1 MAKRELEEINAGSM
15 ADIAFLLLIFFLVT
29 TTMNFPKV
37 LEERLPQKQDNKDE
51 PPLVRPENV
60 LEILANKNDQILIE
74 GQRGKIEDIKEKVL
88 EFYIHSIG
96 DPNWPELTPIN
107 ESMVTQNIQKYKT
120 LAAQFPDDT
129 RFTDTLSRWETKRDV
144 ITTIGPYNEISEKA
158 MITIQLDNATSF
170 KTYVSVL
177 NEIMAGINEL
187 RSELCLAK
195 FGVPYNKIEKSKVP
209 EDKAKVKVLRAVYP
223 KRIMKAKSKNSQ

>member
-37 LEERLPQKQDNKDE
+37 LEERLPQKIDDIID
-51 PPLVRPENV
+51 PPLVKKENV

-74 GQRGKIEDIKEKVL
+74 GNRGEIEDIKDKVI
-88 EFYIHSIG
+88 EFYDHPISS
-96 DPNWPELTPIN
+96 PVWPKLEPIN
-107 ESMVTQNIQKYKT
+107 EVLVTQQITKYQGLT
-120 LAAQFPDDT
+120 SSYPEIFGYG
-129 RFTDTLSRWETKRDV
+129 DTLRKWEFKKRV
-144 ITTIGPYNEISEKA
+144 IEAIGPYNEISDKA

-187 RSELCLAK
+187 RSDLCLAK

-209 EDKAKVKVLRAVYP
+209 EDQAKVKVLRAVYP
-223 KRIMKAKSKNSQ
+223 KRIMKAKAKNSQ

>member
-37 LEERLPQKQDNKDE
+37 LEERLPQKIDNIID
-51 PPLVRPENV
+51 PPLVKKENV

-74 GQRGKIEDIKEKVL
+74 GNRGEIEDIKDKVI
-88 EFYIHSIG
+88 EFYDHPINSVI
-96 DPNWPELTPIN
+96 WPKLTPIN
-107 ESMVTQNIQKYKT
+107 ESLVDQQIQKYKE
-120 LAAQFPDDT
+120 LSANNPDGPKG
-129 RFTDTLSRWETKRDV
+129 DTLRKREFKKSV
-144 ITTIGPYNEISEKA
+144 VEAIGPYNEISDKA

-187 RSELCLAK
+187 RSQLCLAK

-209 EDKAKVKVLRAVYP
+209 EDQDKVKILRAVYP
-223 KRIMKAKSKNSQ
+223 KRIMKAKAKNSQ